1 MGSSGEDRGTEG
13 WSTVS
18 IETGKD
24 RARRASWRVHPGDEP
39 ALAPLYSGYLSILYS
54 MDIYGSS
61 IVNELVYPEGE
72 RSGLLWQID
81 QVEERIMGTWLVV
94 SLSGTQATTWGWQ
107 LACLSLFFRGY
118 SRIPETR

>member
-1 MGSSGEDRGTEG
+1 MSLPLHLFIL
-13 WSTVS
+13 V
-18 IETGKD
+18 IYQY
-24 RARRASWRVHPGDEP
+24 PGN
-39 ALAPLYSGYLSILYS
+39 
-54 MDIYGSS
+54 S

-94 SLSGTQATTWGWQ
+94 SLSGTQATTWEWQ